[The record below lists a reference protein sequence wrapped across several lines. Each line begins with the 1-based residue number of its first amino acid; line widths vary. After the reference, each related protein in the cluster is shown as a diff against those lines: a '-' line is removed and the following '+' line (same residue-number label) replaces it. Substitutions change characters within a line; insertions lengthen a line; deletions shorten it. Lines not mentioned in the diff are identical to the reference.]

1 VVSYSTND
9 ISGGTFKDIT
19 CTSKSST
26 TLTVE
31 TGISDMGE
39 GTFVEKGFCWKDAS
53 RGTPTINN
61 CDGSSAVSS
70 TDNYTYS
77 AVISGL
83 EQGTTYIVR
92 GYLKS
97 TFNDQT
103 LTSYSDALTCATN
116 ELISAQFGEV
126 SATLSEATTFSV
138 SGGIT
143 DLGNGELIEKGFCW
157 KIDQT
162 PTLDDCDGSQAV
174 SAGSNEYYTA
184 TISSLHFSATYYIC
198 AYAKTKI
205 GEETLIF
212 YSDYITKDTKDIGIS
227 YDLSLGEDYVD
238 ITLSCEDDYKNDI
251 SEWSAAIIK
260 EGDNTITVTDE
271 SYTVANNR
279 VSHLTGLKTATT
291 YIARIRAKHKDGYY
305 IYQDTKSFSSL
316 RGPSKDDMKD
326 PDIKE

>member
-1 VVSYSTND
+1 
-9 ISGGTFKDIT
+9 
-19 CTSKSST
+19 
-26 TLTVE
+26 
-31 TGISDMGE
+31 MGE

-97 TFNDQT
+97 TYNDQT

-116 ELISAQFGEV
+116 DLISAKFGTIT
-126 SATLSEATTFSV
+126 ATLTDDTSFSV

-143 DLGNGELIEKGFCW
+143 DLGNGELTEKGFCW
-157 KIDQT
+157 KINQT

-174 SAGSNEYYTA
+174 STGSNENYTA
-184 TISSLHFSATYYIC
+184 TISSLHYNTTYYIRT
-198 AYAKTKI
+198 YSKTKI
-205 GEETLIF
+205 GVDTLIS
-212 YSDYITKDTKDIGIS
+212 YSGYTEKSTKNIIKYEFS
-227 YDLSLGEDYVD
+227 KGEDYVD
-238 ITLSCEDDYKNDI
+238 ITLSCLDDYKNDA
-251 SEWSAAIIK
+251 SEWSVAIISD
-260 EGDNTITVTDE
+260 GDTYFTVTDD
-271 SYTVANNR
+271 SYIAANNNN
-279 VSHLTGLKTATT
+279 VCSLTGLKTNTT
-291 YIARIRAKHKDGYY
+291 YIASIRAKHKDGYY
-305 IYQDTKSFSSL
+305 IYLVINVSTL
-316 RGPSKDDMKD
+316 RGPSKDDMND